1 MILRLIADMKTL
13 IRAILVSLL
22 TLEARL
28 VIARHA
34 PKIVAITGSVGKTTT
49 KDAVY
54 AVLSSRVSV
63 ARSKKSF
70 NSDIGVPLA
79 ILQLENPW
87 SDPFL
92 WIKTLALGLTRL
104 FKPYPEWL
112 VLEVGADRPG
122 DIRTIA
128 RWLKPHHVVY
138 TGVPKVP
145 PHVEY
150 FSSAEAVYR
159 EKRSLAEHVRP
170 GGKVFVNGDDSR
182 VADMRNQFRSQFV
195 SFGFG
200 PDCDYRADHEEIAF
214 DEAKHPTGLRFR
226 LEHEGSSVPVLL
238 EGTLGRPR
246 ILAALAAIA
255 VGDVLGIDAVTA
267 SSALEHWEATP
278 GRLRLIAGV
287 NGSIIIDDTYN
298 SSPVA
303 ALAALDTL
311 GSIKNRSRKIAMMG
325 DMLELGRESKEA
337 HRTVGERAAKT
348 TSMLITVGF
357 RARAMGEA
365 ALDAG
370 MDENKIREYEQGEAL
385 RAAKELR
392 LEIKKNDMILIKGS
406 QGMRMEFAVKEL
418 MARPDLAPELLVR
431 QEEEWERR

>member
-1 MILRLIADMKTL
+1 MRLI
-13 IRAILVSLL
+13 RQILVFLI
-22 TLEARL
+22 TVEARL
-28 VIARHA
+28 VLLRHQ
-34 PKIVAITGSVGKTTT
+34 PHIVAITGSVGKTTT

-54 AVLSSRVSV
+54 AVLSARKEV

-79 ILQLENPW
+79 ILGLENPW
-87 SDPFL
+87 SDPL
-92 WIKTLALGLTRL
+92 RWIQTLILGIARL
-104 FKPYPEWL
+104 FKPYPEWI

-122 DIRTIA
+122 DIRSIA
-128 RWLKPHHVVY
+128 RWLKPHMVIY

-145 PHVEY
+145 PHVE
-150 FSSAEAVYR
+150 FFGSAEAVYR
-159 EKRSLAEHVRP
+159 EKRSLAEYVRP
-170 GGKVFVNGDDSR
+170 GGKVFVNGDDPR
-182 VADMRNQFRSQFV
+182 VADMKNQFRAQFV

-200 PDCDYRADHEEIAF
+200 PECDYRAAHEEIAF
-214 DEAKHPTGLRFR
+214 DDAKRPIGLRFR
-226 LEHEGSSVPVLL
+226 AEHESSSVPVIL

-246 ILAALAAIA
+246 IYSALAALAI
-255 VGDVLGIDAVTA
+255 GDELGIDAVTA
-267 SSALEHWEATP
+267 STALAHWEPTP
-278 GRLRLIAGV
+278 GRLRLIEGIG
-287 NGSIIIDDTYN
+287 GSLIIDDTYN

-303 ALAALDTL
+303 ALSALDTL
-311 GSIKNRSRKIAMMG
+311 AAIKNRSRKIALMG

-337 HRTVGERAAKT
+337 HRTVGERAAKSVT
-348 TSMLITVGF
+348 LLITVGF

-365 ALDAG
+365 ALDTG

-392 LEIKKNDMILIKGS
+392 LEVKKNDIILIKGS
-406 QGMRMEFAVKEL
+406 QGMRMEAAVKEL